1 MGGSPEVQ
9 GPESE
14 KLVKPLH
21 HHTGSVQC
29 GVEYVVVY
37 DTEYKEEA
45 FQTCDTVYQQICQV
59 ESERLCQNTTRGE
72 CQLVQDQVCNTEYKK
87 VSEMNTRL
95 WWSHTQK
102 QNVSP
107 TIKMTVSTIG
117 K

>member
-1 MGGSPEVQ
+1 MHPKSSLLAVLLAATVSATPYGSPEVQ

-45 FQTCDTVYQQICQV
+45 FQTCDTVYEQICQV
-59 ESERLCQNTTRGE
+59 ESERLR
-72 CQLVQDQVCNTEYKK
+72 
-87 VSEMNTRL
+87 
-95 WWSHTQK
+95 
-102 QNVSP
+102 
-107 TIKMTVSTIG
+107 
-117 K
+117 

>member
-1 MGGSPEVQ
+1 MG
-9 GPESE
+9 
-14 KLVKPLH
+14 

-29 GVEYVVVY
+29 GVQYVVVY

-45 FQTCDTVYQQICQV
+45 FQTCDTVYEQICQV
-59 ESERLCQNTTRGE
+59 ENERLCQNTPEKNVNLSRTKSATPSTRR
-72 CQLVQDQVCNTEYKK
+72 
-87 VSEMNTRL
+87 SAEMNTRL
-95 WWSHTQK
+95 WWSHIQK